1 MYLIEK
7 KPTNTSQQA
16 TSLQFAANIQGTM
29 GASLDT
35 AWVTGQERYFE
46 EDEET
51 QYSDDPLATGLLD
64 VAKETSVEMAQI
76 DEPKD
81 RCVVSRLR
89 HSY

>member
-1 MYLIEK
+1 
-7 KPTNTSQQA
+7 
-16 TSLQFAANIQGTM
+16 M

-35 AWVTGQERYFE
+35 AWVTGQERHFE

-51 QYSDDPLATGLLD
+51 QYSDDPFAMGLLD
-64 VAKETSVEMAQI
+64 VAKETSVEMGQI

-89 HSY
+89 HTSC